1 MKTSLVALLCLSST
15 SLMASEIACDYKS
28 KVDTEFMG
36 TISSSKNYNQKSYP
50 HVDDTRICIVKMD
63 VKIHN
68 AWYPTKAEYV
78 FGPDMTEVDACKR
91 AEIRA
96 KESILRQVVPEKLN
110 RIINQNCVTKT
121 ESGDLKQSPTVGEKL
136 PKVSGK
142 GSWIES
148 AWKSVYLP
156 VSHGCLPARNKQ
168 ITLANGKKMSVYKE
182 VCRAK

>member
-68 AWYPTKAEYV
+68 AWYPTEAEYV
-78 FGPDMTEVDACKR
+78 FGLL
-91 AEIRA
+91 I
-96 KESILRQVVPEKLN
+96 
-110 RIINQNCVTKT
+110 
-121 ESGDLKQSPTVGEKL
+121 
-136 PKVSGK
+136 
-142 GSWIES
+142 
-148 AWKSVYLP
+148 
-156 VSHGCLPARNKQ
+156 
-168 ITLANGKKMSVYKE
+168 
-182 VCRAK
+182 